1 MKAFARSPAVQGA
14 LAFVFASYLKL
25 CLATMRWT
33 REEMPRVEAVW
44 AAGGGVIVCFW
55 HGRIG
60 LSPACWERGRA
71 QEPRALISLSAD
83 GQFIASAMERIGFP
97 AIRGSA
103 AKTASAAKAKG
114 GAQAFRDALKWL
126 KGGGGLAITPDGP
139 RGPAREMTLGVTTLA
154 AMSGAPVMLVGLS
167 CKPAIRLKSWDKGM
181 IPLPFARGAIV
192 WDGPFHVSRSS
203 DANEIGHITD
213 ALGAALNAATVRAE
227 EIVG

>member
-1 MKAFARSPAVQGA
+1 MKKLARSPAVQGT
-14 LAFVFASYLKL
+14 LAFLFASYLNL

-33 REEMPRVEAVW
+33 REDMPKVEAVW

-60 LSPACWERGRA
+60 LSPACWERDRA

-103 AKTASAAKAKG
+103 AKSASAARAKG

-126 KGGGGLAITPDGP
+126 KGGGGVAITPDGP
-139 RGPAREMTLGVTTLA
+139 RGPARQMTLGVPTLA
-154 AMSGAPVMLVGLS
+154 AMSGVPVMVVGLA
-167 CKPAIRLKSWDKGM
+167 CKPAIHLKSWDKGM

-192 WDGPFHVSRSS
+192 WDGPFHAARTA
-203 DANEIGHITD
+203 DTNEVGHTTD
-213 ALGAALNAATVRAE
+213 AWGAALNAVTARAE